1 VLRRNSSGL
10 FAFAAAALRAQIF
23 VEEQAFVQL
32 ADRLPA
38 GVQVVDVVGFRERDV
53 FACGWEGVFDWR
65 AVAESSFENSGR
77 VGGLEGGEEL
87 GADGGEG
94 LLRVDV

>member
-1 VLRRNSSGL
+1 MSLGFASAMSSL
-10 FAFAAAALRAQIF
+10 
-23 VEEQAFVQL
+23 
-32 ADRLPA
+32 
-38 GVQVVDVVGFRERDV
+38 
-53 FACGWEGVFDWR
+53 
-65 AVAESSFENSGR
+65 AVAETSFENSGR